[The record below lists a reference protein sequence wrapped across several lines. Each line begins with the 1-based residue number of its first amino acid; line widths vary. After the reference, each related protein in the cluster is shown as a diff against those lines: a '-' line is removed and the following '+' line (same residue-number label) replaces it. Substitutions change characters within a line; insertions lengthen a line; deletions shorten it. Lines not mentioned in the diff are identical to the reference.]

1 MSCYLCGHLVQ
12 TGQDAMHKA
21 VVSGQLGVVKVL
33 SPMFGAR
40 VHKKDSMGLS
50 CLHLAAIL
58 GYCQV
63 ARYLIEKLK
72 FDPKDKGAVCGVLE
86 KVQHLCTC

>member
-1 MSCYLCGHLVQ
+1 MSYYLCGHLVQ
-12 TGQDAMHKA
+12 TGQDAMHMA
-21 VVSGQLGVVKVL
+21 VEGGQLGVVKFL

-40 VHKKDSMGLS
+40 VHKKDSRDLS
-50 CLHLAAIL
+50 YLHWAAVA
-58 GYCQV
+58 GYCLV